1 MKYLRPILLLTTTAL
16 LVACGSRSSAQKTID
31 GKYIYEDNISES
43 VVTISGERWTM
54 RTKFGAPGYR
64 YGTDDKFDY
73 GEVKGNTLYHSGFI
87 PYGKVSDGTLTIGF
101 RHYYKQ

>member
-1 MKYLRPILLLTTTAL
+1 MKLLRPLLLLTLTTL
-16 LVACGSRSSAQKTID
+16 LTACGSRSSAQKSID
-31 GKYIYEDNISES
+31 GKYVYEDGISES

-64 YGTDDKFDY
+64 YGTDDKFDS

-101 RHYYKQ
+101 RHYYEQ